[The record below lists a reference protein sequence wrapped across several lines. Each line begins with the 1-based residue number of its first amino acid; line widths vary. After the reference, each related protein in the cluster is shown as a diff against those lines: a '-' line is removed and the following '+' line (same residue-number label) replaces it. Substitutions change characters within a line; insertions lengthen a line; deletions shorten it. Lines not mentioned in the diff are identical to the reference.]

1 MNDQIGE
8 IESGTVATIETIN
21 DLIGRCVRSAQ
32 LSKSMLKRGD
42 VADAAENAGK
52 AMMLARLA
60 ELHLIRVVE
69 RRYCVRAAEYELARA
84 AK

>member
-8 IESGTVATIETIN
+8 IESGTVSTIEMVG
-21 DLIGRCVRSAQ
+21 DLIARCVQSAQ
-32 LSKSMLKRGD
+32 LSKSMLKRGEI
-42 VADAAENAGK
+42 ADAAESAGR